1 VGLPGNVD
9 TITGLAF
16 LPAYLPTAGRQ
27 GGTSSRL
34 ARDVAVLRKNG
45 PDMEEIDK
53 GKIPHHVAIIM
64 DGNGRWAKKKMLNR
78 ISGHIKGTDAVREV
92 VETSR
97 KLGIKILTLYAF
109 SVENW
114 KRPKEEVTALM
125 GLLKEYLH
133 KETPEMVENN
143 IRLCALGRLGDLPL
157 DVQATLSE
165 TVKET
170 ERCEGMILNLALSYG
185 GRSEILHAVQTI
197 IRDIQKGRMTPEEI
211 TFQRFS
217 QYLWTRGIPD
227 PDLLIRTSGEFRIS
241 NFLLWQIAY
250 TELYVTETL
259 WPDFDK
265 AELMK
270 AIADYQSRERRFG
283 MTSEQ
288 LENLE
293 K

>member
-1 VGLPGNVD
+1 
-9 TITGLAF
+9 
-16 LPAYLPTAGRQ
+16 
-27 GGTSSRL
+27 
-34 ARDVAVLRKNG
+34 
-45 PDMEEIDK
+45 MEEIDK
-53 GKIPHHVAIIM
+53 EKLPYHVAVIM

-78 ISGHIKGTDAVREV
+78 ISGHIKGVDAVKEV
-92 VETSR
+92 VKSCRE
-97 KLGIKILTLYAF
+97 LGIRILTLYAF

-125 GLLKEYLH
+125 GLLKEYLQ
-133 KETPEMVENN
+133 KETEEMIENN
-143 IRLCALGRLGDLPL
+143 IRLCALGRLQDLPP
-157 DVQATLSE
+157 DVQETLSE
-165 TVKET
+165 TIKKT

-185 GRSEILHAVQTI
+185 GRSEILHAVQGVLS
-197 IRDIQKGRMTPEEI
+197 DFQKGKINPDEM

-217 QYLWTRGIPD
+217 KYLWTRGIPD

-265 AELMK
+265 GELLK
-270 AIADYQSRERRFG
+270 AIVDYQSRERRFG

-288 LENLE
+288 LENME